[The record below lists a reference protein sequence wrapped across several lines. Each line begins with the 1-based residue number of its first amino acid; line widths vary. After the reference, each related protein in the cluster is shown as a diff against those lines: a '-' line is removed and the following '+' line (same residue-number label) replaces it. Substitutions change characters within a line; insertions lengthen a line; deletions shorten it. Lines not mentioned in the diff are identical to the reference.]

1 MSEENL
7 FASIDATM
15 AEVASGNAET
25 SNETAETVEVAETA
39 AEARARDE
47 RGRFAAKAGEEA
59 VETVEAVDDEIE
71 QAEREEV
78 PAVAAKHAP
87 GSWPK
92 EVREHFNALPEA
104 VQDYVVK
111 REAEVSRVIN
121 QYSQKAKQYDQLAGT
136 LAPYEPILRADGLE
150 PTGVINGLM
159 QTYQT
164 LRNAA
169 PHLKA
174 QAVAQMIQQ
183 FGVDLSLISEDGQQ
197 SGNSAYDPAVYDK
210 LNRLEQQLLQRQH
223 AEEQAAQREV
233 MTTIEQFKANAPH
246 FDAVQ
251 AHMGALLANGAAKD
265 MQDAYDQACWA
276 SPEVRATLL
285 AQQEAKRRETAA
297 AAVAAAKK
305 ASVVNIPTRGTLP
318 PSAPTGSM
326 EDTMRDVLRRM
337 NS

>member
-15 AEVASGNAET
+15 SEVV
-25 SNETAETVEVAETA
+25 TAPEAVETVTTVDADETA

-47 RGRFAAKAGEEA
+47 RGRFAAKAEDA
-59 VETVEAVDDEIE
+59 TPAVDDLPLEE
-71 QAEREEV
+71 AE
-78 PAVAAKHAP
+78 AALADDEPEAEAKPAP

-92 EVREHFNALPEA
+92 EMKERFGALPA
-104 VQDYVVK
+104 DVQDYVIQ
-111 REAEVSRVIN
+111 READVSRAIN
-121 QYSQKAKQYDQLAGT
+121 QYSQKAKAYDQLAGT

-150 PTGVINGLM
+150 PVGVINGLM

-169 PHLKA
+169 PHQKA
-174 QAVAQMIQQ
+174 IAVAQMVQQ
-183 FGVDLSLISEDGQQ
+183 FGVDLSLLSEDGQQ
-197 SGNSAYDPAVYDK
+197 PGNSAYDPQVYDK
-210 LNRLEQQLLQRQH
+210 LNRLENELLQRRH
-223 AEEQAAQREV
+223 AEEQAAEREV
-233 MTTIEQFKANAPH
+233 MTTIDQFRVNAPH

-251 AHMGALLANGAAKD
+251 AHMGALLQNGAAKD

-276 SPEVRATLL
+276 NPEVRATLL
-285 AQQEAKRRETAA
+285 REQEAKRREAVAA
-297 AAVAAAKK
+297 RVAAAKK
-305 ASVVNIPTRGTLP
+305 AAVVNIPTRGTLP

-326 EDTMRDVLRRM
+326 EDTMREVLRRM

>member
-1 MSEENL
+1 MSEESL

-15 AEVASGNAET
+15 TEVASGAPEPSPAEV
-25 SNETAETVEVAETA
+25 VEPVETA

-47 RGRFAAKAGEEA
+47 RGRFAGKSADEATEVLAEAPSEEVA
-59 VETVEAVDDEIE
+59 PVE
-71 QAEREEV
+71 EEV
-78 PAVAAKHAP
+78 PPAKPAP

-92 EVREHFNALPEA
+92 EVREHFGALPEA
-104 VQDYVVK
+104 VQDYVIK
-111 REAEVSRVIN
+111 READVSRVIN
-121 QYSQKAKQYDQLAGT
+121 QYSMKAKQYDQLAGT

-150 PTGVINGLM
+150 PAGVINGLM
-159 QTYQT
+159 NTYQT

-169 PHLKA
+169 PHQKA
-174 QAVAQMIQQ
+174 AAVAQLINQ
-183 FGVDLSLISEDGQQ
+183 FDVDLSLISEDGQQ

-223 AEEQAAQREV
+223 AEEQAAEREV
-233 MTTIEQFKANAPH
+233 MTTIEQFRTSAPN

-251 AHMGALLANGAAKD
+251 AHMGALLQNGAAKD
-265 MQDAYDQACWA
+265 LQDAYDQACWA
-276 SPEVRATLL
+276 NPEVRATLL
-285 AQQEAKRRETAA
+285 REQEAKRREEAA
-297 AAVAAAKK
+297 ARVAAAKK
-305 ASVVNIPTRGTLP
+305 AAVVNIPTRGTLP